1 MKKIHSMLAVL
12 TLAGAALAPV
22 AAQAADV
29 SQAAQTITLTAGT
42 NYFGHSFAG
51 GVGDT
56 FSDRYNFT
64 TSGIN
69 NLGSLVSA
77 FSPTMLDDIKISGLW
92 LYNSA
97 NMSLGG
103 TQVLDGQVDLWTLAT
118 SHLAADSY
126 YLLVKG
132 ELLSASPSSY
142 AGTLTVTPVPEPE
155 TYGML
160 LAGLGLVGYLA
171 RRRGAIK
178 AA

>member
-12 TLAGAALAPV
+12 TLAGATLVPV

-29 SQAAQTITLTAGT
+29 SQPAQTITLTTGS
-42 NYFGHSFAG
+42 NYFGHTFAG
-51 GVGDT
+51 GIGDT

-64 TSGIN
+64 TSG
-69 NLGSLVSA
+69 LSDFGSLISA
-77 FSPTMLDDIKISGLW
+77 FSPTMVDDIKITGLW

-97 NMSLGG
+97 NLSLGG
-103 TQVLDGQVDLWTLAT
+103 TKVLDGQVDLWKLAT
-118 SHLAADSY
+118 THLVADSY
-126 YLLVKG
+126 YLLVSG
-132 ELLSASPSSY
+132 ELLSAAPSSY
-142 AGTLTVTPVPEPE
+142 AGTLTVTAVPEPE